1 MDFGTLLS
9 VAQKNENSKQPIAC
23 YQTKFAPP
31 KKPNKQAKAL
41 SDNIK
46 KFLARKGEE
55 ERQKALEEKKKRENL
70 LALRDHKAQSRINK
84 HLKVCKAANK
94 SVLADAIDN
103 ENTAVTLAGPSQ
115 PDEDDYG
122 YVSQEASAFY
132 NQLMNKYN
140 SAPSNNI
147 FSKDNRKRTI
157 KDIASTKDRVKQ
169 ALKQQEVEEALGHR
183 RKRKLST
190 KETEVET
197 DTKIEK
203 DDSEDKKEKDEKP
216 KPKKKAM
223 PPPIDFS
230 ELLKIAEKKQHEPI
244 VIEVKPK
251 NEEPERLLTKKQMK
265 EYAKEKEWRERKEQ
279 RSKVSNTSSKDGI
292 SAVPNK
298 SSKTQESQGNDIS
311 KTSKVSE
318 KPIATSSTLSK
329 TSLKP
334 TTGTQPSIKKVV
346 EKPVQKPIEK
356 SVQKSIEKPVQSK
369 PNVNKSS
376 AVSKSEKDILL
387 EERRKLEMERKKLE
401 EMRQAIEEQK
411 KKLKLSKSKIEDIK
425 SMKSEKPVSKV
436 KVPEKQDLLK
446 NIPKQAPTPS
456 IAKCRT
462 PQMMNDK
469 IKQFPPADLK
479 PIKPKLP
486 PSRDQRRP
494 IAAHKRRIHDD
505 DEEEYD
511 SELEDFI
518 DDEVEEG
525 TEDYSKYISEIF
537 GYDKNKY
544 KCVDND
550 DDAAMESSFA
560 QQLKEEYVSTKI
572 GIMEDLEDMRMEALE
587 KKRKA
592 LLKKNIKK

>member
-9 VAQKNENSKQPIAC
+9 VAQKNENNKQPIAC

-31 KKPNKQAKAL
+31 KKPNKQAKTL
-41 SDNIK
+41 SENIK
-46 KFLARKGEE
+46 KFLARKEEE
-55 ERQKALEEKKKRENL
+55 ERRKALEEKRKRENL

-94 SVLADAIDN
+94 SVLADAVDN
-103 ENTAVTLAGPSQ
+103 ENTAVTMAGPSQ

-132 NQLMNKYN
+132 NQLMSKYN
-140 SAPSNNI
+140 SMPSQKTTAND
-147 FSKDNRKRTI
+147 SRKRTI

-190 KETEVET
+190 KETEGEAET
-197 DTKIEK
+197 KTER
-203 DDSEDKKEKDEKP
+203 DDNEDRKEKDEKP
-216 KPKKKAM
+216 KPKKRSM

-279 RSKVSNTSSKDGI
+279 RSKANNTTNKE
-292 SAVPNK
+292 AVPNPPIK
-298 SSKTQESQGNDIS
+298 PNKTQESYVNDTNKIS
-311 KTSKVSE
+311 KIPE
-318 KPIATSSTLSK
+318 
-329 TSLKP
+329 KP
-334 TTGTQPSIKKVV
+334 TTTSSILNKTLKTPTVAQPQPAK
-346 EKPVQKPIEK
+346 KPIEK
-356 SVQKSIEKPVQSK
+356 PVPNKPTVNK
-369 PNVNKSS
+369 PN
-376 AVSKSEKDILL
+376 ASKSEKDLIL
-387 EERRKLEMERKKLE
+387 EERKKLEMERKKLE

-411 KKLKLSKSKIEDIK
+411 RKLKLSKSKIEDIK
-425 SMKSEKPVSKV
+425 NTKSEKTVPKV
-436 KVPEKQDLLK
+436 KIPEKQDSLK
-446 NIPKQAPTPS
+446 NIQKQIPTTS
-456 IAKCRT
+456 VTKACRP
-462 PQMMNDK
+462 PQMDGK

-479 PIKPKLP
+479 SIKPKQLP
-486 PSRDQRRP
+486 PLKEHKKP
-494 IAAHKRRIHDD
+494 MGVNKRRIRDDD

-511 SELEDFI
+511 SELDDFI
-518 DDEVEEG
+518 DDEVEDG

-537 GYDKNKY
+537 GYDKNRY
-544 KCVDND
+544 RCVDHD
-550 DDAAMESSFA
+550 DVAMESSFA